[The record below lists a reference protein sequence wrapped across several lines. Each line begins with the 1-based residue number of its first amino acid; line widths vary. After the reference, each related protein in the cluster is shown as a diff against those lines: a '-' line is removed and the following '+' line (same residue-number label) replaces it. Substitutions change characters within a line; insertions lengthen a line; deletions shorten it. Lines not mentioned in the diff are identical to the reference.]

1 MMTASLAN
9 ALDPINAMIGALSP
23 KLRGAL
29 VEELVEEIARERPDA
44 ESRKA
49 RVLDSIVSNALRDA
63 PMTSRVRAS
72 PKLTRCATVLPNTV
86 TAIACDVVAV
96 AEAVL
101 AASDISD
108 VILSEV
114 CTRDRQEH
122 MRVIAKR
129 PSVSSAIADKIAQ
142 FGESATVLVL
152 VRNAGAR
159 LSAAGFDEIVTRLG
173 TDPAIRSSLGQRGD
187 CPSDIAARIAM
198 PSNEALTGEALVEK
212 VQQLTTDREL
222 FPAVDLLM
230 RSIGR
235 DQDAGRKILERD
247 DEKALGAVCH
257 VAGIDAHTYESLI
270 ECWRVAAGKSL
281 ADVHKSPVRF
291 RLMRPA
297 EIDRIV
303 SRLPMAR
310 ARVAEGAAA

>member
-1 MMTASLAN
+1 MTASLTN

-29 VEELVEEIARERPDA
+29 VEELVEEISRERPDA

-63 PMTSRVRAS
+63 PMSSRVRAS
-72 PKLTRCATVLPNTV
+72 PKLTRCAAALPDTV

-101 AASDISD
+101 GASDISD
-108 VILSEV
+108 AILAEV
-114 CTRDRQEH
+114 CTVDRQEH

-129 PSVSSAIADKIAQ
+129 PTVSPVIADKIALL
-142 FGESATVLVL
+142 GESATVLVL
-152 VRNAGAR
+152 VRNSGAR
-159 LSAAGFDEIVTRLG
+159 LSIDGFNEIISRLG
-173 TDPAIRSSLGQRGD
+173 SDPAICSSLGQRGD
-187 CPSDIAARIAM
+187 CPSEIAARIAM
-198 PSNEALTGEALVEK
+198 PSNEMLSGEALIEK
-212 VQQLTTDREL
+212 IQQLSVDREL

-230 RSIGR
+230 QAIGR
-235 DQDAGRKILERD
+235 DQDAGRKIIERD

-257 VAGIDAHTYESLI
+257 VAGIDAHAYEALI
-270 ECWRVAAGKSL
+270 ECWRVTAGKSL

-310 ARVAEGAAA
+310 ARVSDAVPA

>member
-1 MMTASLAN
+1 MMTASLTT
-9 ALDPINAMIGALSP
+9 ALDPINTMIGALSP

-29 VEELVEEIARERPDA
+29 VEELVEEISRDRPDA

-49 RVLDSIVSNALRDA
+49 RVLDSIVANALRDA
-63 PMTSRVRAS
+63 PMSSRVRAS
-72 PKLTRCATVLPNTV
+72 PKLVRCIGSLPDTV

-101 AASDISD
+101 VANDMPDA
-108 VILSEV
+108 ILSEV
-114 CTRDRQEH
+114 CTADRQEH

-129 PSVSSAIADKIAQ
+129 PSVSAAVADKIALL
-142 FGESATVLVL
+142 GESATVLLL

-159 LSAAGFDEIVTRLG
+159 LSPAGFDDIVARLG
-173 TDPAIRSSLGQRGD
+173 TDPAIRSGLSQRGD
-187 CPSDIAARIAM
+187 CPSEIAAKIAM
-198 PSNEALTGEALVEK
+198 PTNEALSGEALIEK
-212 VQQLTTDREL
+212 LQQLTTDREL
-222 FPAVDLLM
+222 LPAVDLLM

-257 VAGIDAHTYESLI
+257 VAGIDAHTYEALI

-303 SRLPMAR
+303 ARLPMAR
-310 ARVAEGAAA
+310 ARVAEPA